1 MTSTRFD
8 PFAQTTGG
16 LVTQYMN
23 TPLEP
28 DEAAR
33 LVPKGR
39 PLDAAFLP
47 RTPTVTGDNVPSSS
61 RPYLNQ
67 PIDRATADAIAR
79 GRARPRATPDDVGEK
94 DTKVPVPYQVALAEL
109 RRKFGYAPDDDE
121 TDNR

>member
-8 PFAQTTGG
+8 PFAKTTGG

-28 DEAAR
+28 DEAAPV
-33 LVPKGR
+33 VPKGR
-39 PLDAAFLP
+39 PIDAAFLP

-67 PIDRATADAIAR
+67 TIDRATADAIAR
-79 GRARPRATPDDVGEK
+79 GRARPRTTPDDVGSEIKATYEEK
-94 DTKVPVPYQVALAEL
+94 LAEL
-109 RRKFGYAPDDDE
+109 KAKYGIDEPDE
-121 TDNR
+121 IKSSS